1 MKSGDV
7 LGKVPLTFIGAGA
20 MGEAM
25 IGGLL
30 AKRLVA
36 PGAITAA
43 DRHAERLE
51 VVRRRFHIHTTHDN
65 RAAVRKAGIVVLSVK
80 PQVLPV
86 VLSELR
92 GGIPASALV
101 LSIVAGARIELMT
114 QGLGHTAIVRSMP
127 NTPAQ
132 VGEGMTVWT
141 ATPEVTDSQRRQA
154 QSILQAL
161 GRQLYVDDESFLDM
175 ATAISGTGPSYV
187 FLLMEAL
194 IDAGVHLGFSR
205 ADARELVV
213 QTIRGSAMFAEQST
227 VHPAEMR
234 NMVTSPGGTSAE
246 ALYQLEKGGFRTV
259 ISDAVLA
266 AHRRSVALGATKT
279 KPVSG
284 SSRKPSRRG
293 RDK

>member
-1 MKSGDV
+1 MKSDEV

-30 AKRLVA
+30 AKRLVT

-51 VVRRRFHIHTTHDN
+51 VVHRRFHIHTTRDN
-65 RAAVRKAGIVVLSVK
+65 RAAVRKAGVVVLSVK

-114 QGLGHTAIVRSMP
+114 RGLGHTAIVRSMP
-127 NTPAQ
+127 NMPAQ

-141 ATPEVTDSQRRQA
+141 ATPEVTESQRRQA

-161 GRQLYVDDESFLDM
+161 GHQLHVDDESFLDM

-205 ADARELVV
+205 SDARELVV

-266 AHRRSVALGATKT
+266 AHRRSVALGAPKA

-284 SSRKPSRRG
+284 SSRKPSRRD

>member
-1 MKSGDV
+1 MKSDDV
-7 LGKVPLTFIGAGA
+7 LGKVPLAFIGAGA

-51 VVRRRFHIHTTHDN
+51 VVRRRFHIHTTRDN
-65 RAAVRKAGIVVLSVK
+65 RAAVRKARIVVLSVK

-86 VLSELR
+86 VLGELR

-114 QGLGHTAIVRSMP
+114 
-127 NTPAQ
+127 
-132 VGEGMTVWT
+132 VWT
-141 ATPEVTDSQRRQA
+141 ATPEVTESQRRQA

-175 ATAISGTGPSYV
+175 ATAISGTGPAYV

-194 IDAGVHLGFSR
+194 IDAAVHLGFSR
-205 ADARELVV
+205 AEARELVV
-213 QTIRGSAMFAEQST
+213 QTIRGSAHFAERST

-234 NMVTSPGGTSAE
+234 NMVTSPGGTSAA
-246 ALYQLEKGGFRTV
+246 ALYQLEKGAFRTV
-259 ISDAVLA
+259 ISKAVLA
-266 AHRRSVALGATKT
+266 AYRRSVELGQLSAKLAVGQ
-279 KPVSG
+279 PEPG
-284 SSRKPSRRG
+284 A
-293 RDK
+293 